1 MNRKTIGSAAFVMAV
16 MALAAVLVLTSR
28 ADRQT
33 GSILIGVPAGAG
45 ENSLEADFTL
55 SKPLEDEEERSTVT
69 FALLNGQYS
78 EEDPESLGPAD
89 AVLWMDA
96 EGRPED
102 PFQYRARVWLTE
114 EEVLV
119 KTDGGEVRR
128 VSGADGQALAGLVR
142 ESTAPYAQPRTD

>member
-55 SKPLEDEEERSTVT
+55 SKPLEDE
-69 FALLNGQYS
+69 
-78 EEDPESLGPAD
+78 
-89 AVLWMDA
+89 
-96 EGRPED
+96 
-102 PFQYRARVWLTE
+102 
-114 EEVLV
+114 
-119 KTDGGEVRR
+119 
-128 VSGADGQALAGLVR
+128 
-142 ESTAPYAQPRTD
+142 